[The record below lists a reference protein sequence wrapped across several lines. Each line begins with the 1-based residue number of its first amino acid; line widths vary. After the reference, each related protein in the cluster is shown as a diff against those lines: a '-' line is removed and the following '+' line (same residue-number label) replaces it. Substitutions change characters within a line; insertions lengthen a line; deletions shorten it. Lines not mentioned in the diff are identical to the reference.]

1 MVCRFADEIL
11 GNRVSEMLNG
21 WCMSAVAVPLSRV
34 CLGVIFR
41 LLVSHRLEEW
51 KAELLTVQLASIK

>member
-21 WCMSAVAVPLSRV
+21 WCMSAVAVPLSGGCV
-34 CLGVIFR
+34 
-41 LLVSHRLEEW
+41 LE
-51 KAELLTVQLASIK
+51 